1 MAELKTINTW
11 HGQEDSIPLETGV
24 NGQIPAY
31 DNKAFTDYPHV
42 ETFVV
47 NGKHAT
53 KSLDN
58 ELDANPVD
66 DEPSRFSIVVG
77 RVQKAIFDFK
87 QKNKEVLNTIFK
99 LVLLLAYFAYFAYAM
114 YYRFGDEGSW
124 RLLIVTILASLGIL
138 LNLFLSYRR
147 RKHEADEDSGQCT
160 AKLWKLIAKI
170 RLNIVLPIVLTIGFI
185 VYIIVDVGLNKP
197 RNLISLAGIAFFVVS
212 FFLFSHNPSKVKWRP
227 VYWGIAL
234 QIIFAMLILKTSWG
248 HDAFEWL
255 GDRVSEFLA
264 YTDAGSQF
272 VFGELYEQHY
282 FAFKVLPV
290 VVFFSTFVSMLYYLG
305 VMQAVIKMVG
315 KFLAFCLGTSATESV
330 NAAGNIF
337 IGQTEA
343 PLLIRP
349 FLKDMTNSEIHA
361 VMTGGFATIA
371 GAVMA
376 AYILY
381 KVPANHLLSAS
392 AMSAPAALAMAKLFY
407 PETAK
412 SKHSDKDVYKFSK
425 GSERNMIE
433 AASNG
438 ASMSVKLVAN
448 IAVNLIAFV
457 ALLHFI
463 NATLTWFGDR
473 VGVDNLTFQFICS
486 YLFWPISFLMG
497 VDQDDCKI
505 VAELIGT
512 KIFLNEFV
520 AYVDLSKFIK
530 NQITFDDYISNY
542 TSLFNTTAENLT
554 DAWYWVGDNIYL
566 NYTGTTLERGLIG
579 NRSVVLATYALC
591 GFSNLSSMGIQ
602 LGALGAMAPERKSDM
617 SKIVFRAML
626 AGNVACFLTACSAG
640 IFL

>member
-1 MAELKTINTW
+1 MSLN
-11 HGQEDSIPLETGV
+11 DPLGDGRPPSREICEEPISG
-24 NGQIPAY
+24 
-31 DNKAFTDYPHV
+31 FW
-42 ETFVV
+42 FVV

-87 QKNKEVLNTIFK
+87 QKNKDVLNTIFK

-147 RKHEADEDSGQCT
+147 RKHEDDEDSGQCT
-160 AKLWKLIAKI
+160 VKLWKVIAKI

-315 KFLAFCLGTSATESV
+315 KFLSFCLGTSATESV

-412 SKHSDKDVYKFSK
+412 SKHSDRDVYKFSK

-448 IAVNLIAFV
+448 IGVNLIAFV